1 MLTLPN
7 QLRVFLAIH
16 PVDMRKQFDGLWAVA
31 RDHLG
36 EDPKTGALFA
46 FTNKARNRL
55 KILYFDGTGV
65 WVFAKRIE
73 QGRLTWPSKDH
84 GKSNKL
90 KIDPAA
96 MTLLINGIDLK
107 QGTLKAWY
115 DRK

>member
-7 QLRVFLAIH
+7 QMRVFVAVE

-36 EDPKTGALFA
+36 EDPKGGAVFA
-46 FTNKARNRL
+46 FTNKSRNRL
-55 KILYFDGTGV
+55 KLLYWDGSGV

-73 QGRLTWPSKDH
+73 EGRLTWPIGSD
-84 GKSNKL
+84 GRKL
-90 KIDPAA
+90 AIDPAA
-96 MTLLINGIDLK
+96 MTMLMNGIDLK

-115 DRK
+115 ER